1 MYGGPAFMRGGVALL
16 FLVAVT
22 TAPATAQWHV
32 GFELSTPHYRGSSH
46 DTANSGGPSTFRPA
60 DATMVGLRVDRAI
73 GRARLGLQA
82 SYASVG
88 LTAAG
93 PGLILTDNST
103 GQLLEG
109 QLLVTFR
116 VVGIG
121 SSGAIRAEVGPSL
134 HLWKSGDEVRQRA
147 GAIAATAYEW
157 PVAQRLSGAIRLEG
171 IFSKSWFDARDL
183 PPEFERQVTW
193 RYGVGLGLR
202 YRL

>member
-1 MYGGPAFMRGGVALL
+1 MRGGVALL
-16 FLVAVT
+16 VLVAVT
-22 TAPATAQWHV
+22 TPPAPVAAQWDI
-32 GFELSTPHYRGSSH
+32 GFEISTTRYRGSSH
-46 DTANSGGPSTFRPA
+46 DTTGSNSPLTLRPA
-60 DATMVGLRVDRAI
+60 NATNVGLRVDRAI
-73 GRARLGLQA
+73 GRARLGLRA

-109 QLLVTFR
+109 QLLVNFR